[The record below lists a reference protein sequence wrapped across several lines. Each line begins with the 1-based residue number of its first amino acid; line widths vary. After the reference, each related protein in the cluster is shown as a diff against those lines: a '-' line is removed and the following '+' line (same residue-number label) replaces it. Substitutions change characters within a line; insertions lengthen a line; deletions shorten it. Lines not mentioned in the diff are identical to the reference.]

1 MNLKQ
6 LMMNNREALIAA
18 FIVLVV
24 VGLVFAVIIPRMRE
38 DSILGHAKPATQKLM
53 VIDQDSGAISFVNKS
68 LQGINNDFTTRDGNV
83 LTAMKML
90 LGENLNNFGG
100 YETQYNKNGNPNT
113 LGIIGMLTRDQQALD
128 TRVVPCE
135 GAVEDI
141 KLFKKGNGMDTL
153 RVILDSAVR
162 YNDKIALGETANSYP
177 IVGFKKSNSD
187 GSWATYDHDNPGFN
201 TIRVELH
208 DAHTSNMRIVKGSQ
222 VPGQ

>member
-68 LQGINNDFTTRDGNV
+68 LQGINTDFTTRDGNV

-90 LGENLNNFGG
+90 LGENLNSFGG
-100 YETQYNKNGNPNT
+100 YETQYTAGDT
-113 LGIIGMLTRDQQALD
+113 MGIIGMLTRDQQALD
-128 TRVVPCE
+128 TRA
-135 GAVEDI
+135 GA
-141 KLFKKGNGMDTL
+141 MDTRL
-153 RVILDSAVR
+153 TTAVGTKQASGN
-162 YNDKIALGETANSYP
+162 YVT
-177 IVGFKKSNSD
+177 
-187 GSWATYDHDNPGFN
+187 
-201 TIRVELH
+201 
-208 DAHTSNMRIVKGSQ
+208 KGSYFNFIAKTDERRPRDLPSLMRFHNKQWDGQYQ
-222 VPGQ
+222 VSLASHSGDSNARNREDAQWKII